1 MINATLNKLNPPT
14 FIYET
19 WSDIDIGLISSDI
32 DQNNYLQV
40 SSALDNGYYRTKKIA
55 KK

>member
-19 WSDIDIGLISSDI
+19 WSDIDINWSDI
-32 DQNNYLQV
+32 V
-40 SSALDNGYYRTKKIA
+40 
-55 KK
+55 